1 MSVEL
6 VMPRL
11 SDAMEEGTIVR
22 WLKQPGDA
30 IAQGES
36 IVEIE
41 TDKATVEHEAEAD
54 GVLLEIL
61 VAEGETVPLDQPIAR
76 FGAPGATVPAAASTT
91 AAPSAASA
99 GTPDGGSGPRPASS
113 PVARRMARELGLEL
127 RAIAG
132 SGPKGRIVKAD
143 VLAASSASTAAGP
156 VRPAPRVDAPPATA
170 RVPAASAASSS
181 PASVDPPAASGV
193 RYETPT
199 RTQRLVARRMVEA
212 TASVPD
218 FTLFADVKMDACLRL
233 RARLKQLHD
242 RPPSVNDMVVK
253 AAALAL
259 RDHPRANGSYRDD
272 RFALHDRVNVG
283 MAVASDEGLV
293 VPTVF
298 DADTKPLGVIAG
310 ETRGLAAAVR
320 DGTVT
325 PAQLSG
331 GTFTVSN
338 LGMFGVDAFTA
349 IVNPPQAAI
358 LSVGAIR
365 KQPIADDDGNVS
377 VGDLM
382 TLGLISDHR
391 ILNGADA
398 ARFLA
403 RIRELLEEPLA
414 MAF

>member
-1 MSVEL
+1 MSAEL
-6 VMPRL
+6 AMPRL

-22 WLKQPGDA
+22 WLKQPGEA
-30 IAQGES
+30 FARGES

-41 TDKATVEHEAEAD
+41 TDKATVEHEADAD

-61 VAEGETVPLDQPIAR
+61 VAEGETAPLDQPIAR
-76 FGAPGATVPAAASTT
+76 LGAPGAAVGEPAPVGDDPAVPAAAR
-91 AAPSAASA
+91 
-99 GTPDGGSGPRPASS
+99 GPRGRPAAS
-113 PVARRMARELGLEL
+113 PVARRMARELGIEL
-127 RAIAG
+127 TTLSG
-132 SGPKGRIVKAD
+132 SGPHGRIVKAD
-143 VLAASSASTAAGP
+143 VTA
-156 VRPAPRVDAPPATA
+156 
-170 RVPAASAASSS
+170 AASAGTVTTRATDTASRPVAA
-181 PASVDPPAASGV
+181 PASAPSAPAAAPDGV

-212 TASVPD
+212 TTSVPD
-218 FTLFADVKMDACLRL
+218 FTLFADVAMDACLRL
-233 RARLKQLHD
+233 RSRLKQLHD
-242 RPPSVNDMVVK
+242 APPSVNDMVVK
-253 AAALAL
+253 AVALAL

-272 RFALHDRVNVG
+272 RFELHDRVNVG
-283 MAVASDEGLV
+283 VAVASDDGLV
-293 VPTVF
+293 VPTVV
-298 DADTKPLGVIAG
+298 DADTKSLGMIAA
-310 ETRGLAAAVR
+310 ETRRLAAAVR

-325 PAQLSG
+325 PPQLAG

-349 IVNPPQAAI
+349 IINPPQAAI

-365 KQPIADDDGNVS
+365 RQPVANEDGT
-377 VGDLM
+377 VGVGEVM